1 MLIGVLA
8 DSHDNLA
15 MMGRAIEQL
24 RARGVAV
31 LLHAGDYIAPF
42 ALKLIVNSGIPF
54 VGVFGNNDGER
65 KGLSA
70 LSEDLFPGPHRF
82 ELEGR
87 TILMAHEPEALS
99 AALEP
104 GDDLGV
110 CAHTHRP
117 EISVGPP
124 LMVNPGE
131 VGGWVTGRCT
141 GAIVELRTMTAQII
155 EFGMQERP
163 IP

>member
-8 DSHDNLA
+8 DTHDNLA
-15 MMGRAIEQL
+15 RTGLAIEQL
-24 RARGVAV
+24 RARGVAA
-31 LLHAGDYIAPF
+31 LLHAGDYVAPF
-42 ALKLIVNSGIPF
+42 ALKLVVNSGIPF
-54 VGVFGNNDGER
+54 VGIFGNNDGER

-70 LSEDLFPGPHRF
+70 LSEDLFPGPHRL

-87 TILMAHEPEALS
+87 TIVMVH
-99 AALEP
+99 
-104 GDDLGV
+104 D
-110 CAHTHRP
+110 P

-124 LMVNPGE
+124 LIVNPGE
-131 VGGWVTGRCT
+131 VGGWLTGRCT